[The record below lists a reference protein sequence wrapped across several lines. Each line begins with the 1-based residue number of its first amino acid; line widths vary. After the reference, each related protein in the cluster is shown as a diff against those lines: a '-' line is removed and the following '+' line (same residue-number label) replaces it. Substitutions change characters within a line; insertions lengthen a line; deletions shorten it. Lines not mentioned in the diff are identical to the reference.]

1 MVFSHLAVELYT
13 KKKTNKS
20 NSDTKRVQQELMQQ
34 LLIEIFFILKL
45 SEEFMRDNLSLSVS
59 SNKKNRLNLYSI
71 IKQH

>member
-13 KKKTNKS
+13 KKKPNKS

-45 SEEFMRDNLSLSVS
+45 SEEFMHDNLSLSVS
-59 SNKKNRLNLYSI
+59 SNKKNR
-71 IKQH
+71 

>member
-1 MVFSHLAVELYT
+1 
-13 KKKTNKS
+13 
-20 NSDTKRVQQELMQQ
+20 MQQ

-45 SEEFMRDNLSLSVS
+45 SEEFMHDNLSLSVS